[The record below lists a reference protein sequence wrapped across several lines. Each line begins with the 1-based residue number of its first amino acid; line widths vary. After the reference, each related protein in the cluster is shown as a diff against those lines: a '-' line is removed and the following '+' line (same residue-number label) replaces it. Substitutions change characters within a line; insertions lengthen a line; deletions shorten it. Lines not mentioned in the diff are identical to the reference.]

1 MTHYFPHTEAKSKL
15 GKTVVTKVPFFQL
28 PKGSIGKVVDI
39 YKMQWPGF
47 GVVVSWNNYDFSDGF
62 SKDDYEEFLEEV

>member
-1 MTHYFPHTEAKSKL
+1 MPTYFPHTEAKSKL
-15 GKTVVTKVPFFQL
+15 GKTVRTKIPFYNL
-28 PKGSIGKVVDI
+28 PNGSIGKVIDI

-47 GVVVSWNNYDFSDGF
+47 GVVVDWGDITDGF